1 MIVAVGV
8 DHAGAPLHDAVTA
21 SLLQHGHEVL
31 DLGARDDY
39 PDIALAVGRAVV
51 EGSAERG
58 VLVCGSGAGVG
69 VAASKI
75 PGVRAQTIHDGY
87 TAHQGVEH
95 DAVNVLCIG
104 ARVIGDQVARE
115 LVATFA
121 NAAVSDEP
129 RHVRR
134 RAKVDLLERDGLRA
148 QLDDETPAD
157 AAGSPQREG

>member
-8 DHAGAPLHDAVTA
+8 DYAGVPLRDVVMV
-21 SLLQHGHEVL
+21 SLHEHGHDVL
-31 DLGARDDY
+31 DCGVCEDY
-39 PDIALAVGRAVV
+39 PDIALEVARAVV
-51 EGSAERG
+51 ERRAERG
-58 VLVCGSGAGVG
+58 VLICGSGAGVG
-69 VAASKI
+69 VAAGKV

-104 ARVIGDQVARE
+104 ARVVGEEVARE

-121 NAAVSDEP
+121 GARVSDEA

-134 RAKVDLLERDGLRA
+134 RGKVQLIERDGLGA
-148 QLDDETPAD
+148 TLGGE
-157 AAGSPQREG
+157 